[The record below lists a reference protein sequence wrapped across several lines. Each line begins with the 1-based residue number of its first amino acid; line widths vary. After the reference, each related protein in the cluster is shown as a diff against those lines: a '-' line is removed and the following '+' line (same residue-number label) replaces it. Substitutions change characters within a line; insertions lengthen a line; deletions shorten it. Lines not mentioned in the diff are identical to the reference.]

1 MPHPGGHR
9 HLVIEQPGLVVQIS
23 GRMRAFVGR
32 AWVPGLVP
40 QSFSVN
46 DIN

>member
-1 MPHPGGHR
+1 
-9 HLVIEQPGLVVQIS
+9 
-23 GRMRAFVGR
+23 MRAFVGR

-40 QSFSVN
+40 QNFSVN